1 MTDPAGEET
10 AAAPLPVLV
19 NASAGLDRDAIA
31 DRVAVALREGGVA
44 ARVEAVAPERLAR
57 RLQDG
62 VRSGWRRVGVA
73 GGDGTMLTAAG
84 VLAGGP
90 VELAPVPTGTLN
102 HFARR
107 LGIDDL
113 GSAAGALREG
123 AVAEVPIGVMDD
135 RVFLNTATFG
145 LYADVVRRRERYRR
159 PLTKWPAAAAA
170 IVVTLARLRTMD
182 ITLLVDGRRLER
194 TTTLVWVGV
203 GWGSFPLVH
212 QAPERRAQPDL
223 EIVILKPSGVLRSLA
238 MMGRI
243 LRQVRRRDQPIRD
256 PGLEVLHARQLLIH
270 SQRRIGVTLDGEVMR
285 CEPPILIAVADGALR
300 VVAPGTAG
308 ASTTSQAG

>member
-1 MTDPAGEET
+1 MSDPLGAEAEG
-10 AAAPLPVLV
+10 APLPVIV

-44 ARVEAVAPERLAR
+44 ALVEAVSPDRLVG
-57 RLQDG
+57 RLTEG
-62 VRSGWRRVGVA
+62 VRSGWRRVAVA

-84 VLAGGP
+84 ILAGGP

-113 GSAAGALREG
+113 ASAAGAMREG
-123 AVAEVPIGVMDD
+123 AVAEVPLGVMDD

-145 LYADVVRRRERYRR
+145 LYADVVRRRERLRR
-159 PLTKWPAAAAA
+159 NLTKWPAAAVAF
-170 IVVTLARLRTMD
+170 VMTLARLRTMD
-182 ITLLVDGRRLER
+182 ITLLVDGERLER
-194 TTTLVWVGV
+194 TTSLVWVGV

-212 QAPERRAQPDL
+212 QAPERRARPDL
-223 EIVILKPSGVLRSLA
+223 EIVILKPAGALRSLA
-238 MMGRI
+238 LMGRI
-243 LRQVRRRDQPIRD
+243 LAQVRRRDQPIRD
-256 PGLEVLHARQLLIH
+256 RDLEVLHARQLLIH

-285 CEPPILIAVADGALR
+285 CDPPILIAVADGALR
-300 VVAPGTAG
+300 VVAPGGTA
-308 ASTTSQAG
+308 ASGTSPEG